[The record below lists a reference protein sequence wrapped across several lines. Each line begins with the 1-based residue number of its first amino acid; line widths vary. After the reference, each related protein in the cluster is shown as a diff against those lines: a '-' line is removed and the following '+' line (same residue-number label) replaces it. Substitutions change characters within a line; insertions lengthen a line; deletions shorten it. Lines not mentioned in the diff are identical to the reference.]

1 MDISVGWQPGDLTLL
16 LRRFKTGEEAEHAQL
31 LAGIYAELRKL
42 ADIQFIKERVGCDLQ
57 PTALVHEAY
66 LRLIAHDN
74 HSWDSRSHFFAAA
87 AKVMRRI
94 LIEHAR
100 SRNALKRQND
110 APSMSMHDLPT
121 FTPEQSAELLDLNFA
136 LEELERLSP
145 RQVRVVE
152 LRYFCGLSVPE
163 VASALGMNA
172 RSVDRDWATARAWLR
187 QRLQG

>member
-1 MDISVGWQPGDLTLL
+1 MDISVGRRPGELTLL
-16 LRRFKTGEEAEHAQL
+16 LRKFKTGDEAEHTHL
-31 LAGIYAELRKL
+31 LAVIYAELRKL
-42 ADIQFIKERVGCDLQ
+42 ADIQFIKERVGHDLQ

-66 LRLIAHDN
+66 LRLIAHED

-87 AKVMRRI
+87 ARVMRRI

-100 SRNALKRQND
+100 SRKTLKRQND
-110 APSMSMHDLPT
+110 APSMAMHDLPT

-163 VASALGMNA
+163 VARALEMNP

-187 QRLQG
+187 RRLQG